1 MLKMVNCRHLLGT
14 GGRAYICTHKL
25 RDETTFSKQRQGS
38 CQFIFSLWQSVSVP
52 NKVAN
57 VINSA
62 IQFECDF
69 VLKTANSLV
78 VISFSFS
85 IRQKKTLRLHCESN
99 ILTFNW
105 KQCFC
110 FDSNTNL
117 KIASNR
123 IILWISIQ
131 QSSHFI
137 VKIKLEFKQFH
148 PLFSMN
154 RRSTKQ
160 VNRFT
165 ITNRIQILIHISH
178 LNLEFA
184 FIIHWTSNPWTGPIY
199 VKYS

>member
-1 MLKMVNCRHLLGT
+1 MSSIQQYNSSVTSCWR
-14 GGRAYICTHKL
+14 
-25 RDETTFSKQRQGS
+25 RQIHWS
-38 CQFIFSLWQSVSVP
+38 WFRSLFYLP
-52 NKVAN
+52 
-57 VINSA
+57 
-62 IQFECDF
+62 
-69 VLKTANSLV
+69 
-78 VISFSFS
+78 
-85 IRQKKTLRLHCESN
+85 KKALRLHCESN
-99 ILTFNW
+99 ILTFKW